1 MDSVVAKFYITGNGD
16 ISRFTNFVSLIT
28 GKYGSSNGINKT
40 SSYKAPIVPVP
51 TSTLKP
57 VNINLNAFNNTIPKN
72 SLQNIIISNYKQV
85 LL

>member
-40 SSYKAPIVPVP
+40 SSYKAPMVPVP
-51 TSTLKP
+51 HNIKTSKRKFKCL
-57 VNINLNAFNNTIPKN
+57 
-72 SLQNIIISNYKQV
+72 
-85 LL
+85 